1 MINIPFLS
9 KITKGDERSVAVKK
23 NVFFSFIIKGVS
35 ILISLLLVPLTIGY
49 VSAELYGVWLT
60 LSSVMV
66 WLHFF
71 DIGFTQGLKNKLTES
86 LAQGDFVKGKAL
98 VSTTYVM
105 LALIFV
111 PLGIVLQFIVPLVDW
126 CSLLNINVVYSDQ
139 IVKAISVLC
148 AVVCL
153 QMVISVITSIVSAYQ
168 KVALSSLLTVIGQV
182 FAFAVV
188 IILTKTVAPSLIALA
203 IALSA
208 VPLLVM
214 FVGSIYL
221 FSSQFHEV
229 SPSIWTFDKSMIK
242 DLFNLGFKFFII
254 NIQFIVLY
262 QSTTI
267 LISYISSPLVVTS
280 YGIAYSYLNLAMMA
294 YQIITAPL
302 WPAYT
307 DAYTKK
313 DYYWMRNTRKKMIKL
328 FLLSTVACFIM
339 VLVSPIA
346 YKIWVGDKASV
357 PFCMSCLVGLYVC
370 SYCWMSVNGTLIS
383 GMGKI
388 QIATI
393 CAIIGMV
400 VHIPFSFLLSRVIG
414 PYGVIVSMTLIN
426 IFYSIFYVIQIDKL
440 FNGTA
445 KGIWVK

>member
-1 MINIPFLS
+1 MIHILLLNRILG
-9 KITKGDERSVAVKK
+9 GDERSVAVKK
-23 NVFFSFIIKGVS
+23 NVIASFIIKGVS

-60 LSSVMV
+60 LSSVLV

-71 DIGFTQGLKNKLTES
+71 DIGFTQGLKNKLAEA
-86 LAQGDFVKGKAL
+86 LAQRDYVKGKSL

-105 LALIFV
+105 LAFIFV
-111 PLGIVLQFIVPLVDW
+111 PLGIVLQFIVPLIDW
-126 CSLLNINVVYSDQ
+126 CSLLNINIIYTDQ
-139 IVKAISVLC
+139 IRNVISVLC

-153 QMVISVITSIVSAYQ
+153 QMVVSVITSIVAAFQ
-168 KVALSSLLTVIGQV
+168 KVALSSLLSVIGQV
-182 FAFAVV
+182 LAFIVV
-188 IILTKTVAPSLIALA
+188 IILTKTVAPSLMALA
-203 IALSA
+203 IALSI

-214 FVGSIYL
+214 VAGSIYL
-221 FSSQFHEV
+221 FSAKFHEIT
-229 SPSIWTFDKSMIK
+229 PSLWAFDRTLIK

-254 NIQFIVLY
+254 NIQFIILY
-262 QSTTI
+262 QSANV
-267 LISYISSPLVVTS
+267 LISYISSPLEVTS

-307 DAYTKK
+307 DAYTKNDLK
-313 DYYWMRNTRKKMIKL
+313 WMRNTRKKMIKI
-328 FLLSTVACFIM
+328 FFMSTIACIMM

-346 YKIWVGDKASV
+346 YKIWIGDKADV
-357 PFCMSCLVGLYVC
+357 PFAMSCFVGLYVC

-388 QIATI
+388 QLATI
-393 CAIIGMV
+393 CAIIGMLT
-400 VHIPFSFLLSRVIG
+400 HIPFSFLLSRVIG
-414 PYGVIVSMTLIN
+414 PYGVIVSMTIIN
-426 IFYSIFYVIQIDKL
+426 IFYSFFYVIQIDKL

-445 KGIWVK
+445 KGIWAK

>member
-9 KITKGDERSVAVKK
+9 KITEGDERSVAVKK
-23 NVFFSFIIKGVS
+23 NVVFSFIIKGVS

-71 DIGFTQGLKNKLTES
+71 DIGFTQGLKNKLTEA
-86 LAQGDFVKGKAL
+86 LAQRDFVKGKSL

-111 PLGIVLQFIVPLVDW
+111 PIGVVLQFIVPLIDW
-126 CSLLNINVVYSDQ
+126 CSLLNINVEYSEQ
-139 IVKAISVLC
+139 IVNAISVMC

-153 QMVISVITSIVSAYQ
+153 QMVISVITSIVAAYQ

-182 FAFAVV
+182 FAFA
-188 IILTKTVAPSLIALA
+188 IIFIMTKTIAPSLIALA

-214 FVGSIYL
+214 FVGSVYL
-221 FSSQFHEV
+221 FSSKFHEV
-229 SPSIWTFDKSMIK
+229 APSIWAFDKSMIK

-254 NIQFIVLY
+254 NIQFIILY
-262 QSTTI
+262 QSATI
-267 LISYISSPLVVTS
+267 LISYFSSPLVVTS

-313 DYYWMRNTRKKMIKL
+313 DFNWMRNTRKRMIKVF
-328 FLLSTVACFIM
+328 FLSAFACFIM
-339 VLVSPIA
+339 VLISPIA

-357 PFCMSCLVGLYVC
+357 PFSMSCLVGLYVC

-400 VHIPFSFLLSRVIG
+400 VHIPFSFLLSKVIG

-426 IFYSIFYVIQIDKL
+426 LFYSIFYVIQIDKL

-445 KGIWVK
+445 KGIWAK

>member
-9 KITKGDERSVAVKK
+9 KITEGDERSVAVKK
-23 NVFFSFIIKGVS
+23 NVIFSFIIKGVS

-71 DIGFTQGLKNKLTES
+71 DIGFTQGLKNKLTEA
-86 LAQGDFVKGKAL
+86 LAQRDFVKGKSL

-105 LALIFV
+105 LAMIFV
-111 PLGIVLQFIVPLVDW
+111 PLGVVLQFIVPLIDW
-126 CSLLNINVVYSDQ
+126 CSLLNINAEYSEQ
-139 IVKAISVLC
+139 IVKAISVMC

-153 QMVISVITSIVSAYQ
+153 QMVVSVITSIVAAYQ

-182 FAFAVV
+182 FAFAL
-188 IILTKTVAPSLIALA
+188 IFIMTKTIAPSLIALA

-214 FVGSIYL
+214 LVGSIYL
-221 FSSQFHEV
+221 FSSKFHEV
-229 SPSIWTFDKSMIK
+229 TPSLWAFDKSMIK
-242 DLFNLGFKFFII
+242 DLFNLGFKFFVI
-254 NIQFIVLY
+254 NIQFIILY

-267 LISYISSPLVVTS
+267 LISYFSSPLVVTS

-313 DYYWMRNTRKKMIKL
+313 DFNWMRNTRKRMIKV
-328 FLLSTVACFIM
+328 FILSVFACLIM

-346 YKIWVGDKASV
+346 YKIWVGNKASV
-357 PFCMSCLVGLYVC
+357 PFTMSCLVGLYVC

-400 VHIPFSFLLSRVIG
+400 VHIPFSFLLSKAIG
-414 PYGVIVSMTLIN
+414 PYGVIVSMILIN
-426 IFYSIFYVIQIDKL
+426 LFYSIFYVIQIDKL

-445 KGIWVK
+445 KGIWAK